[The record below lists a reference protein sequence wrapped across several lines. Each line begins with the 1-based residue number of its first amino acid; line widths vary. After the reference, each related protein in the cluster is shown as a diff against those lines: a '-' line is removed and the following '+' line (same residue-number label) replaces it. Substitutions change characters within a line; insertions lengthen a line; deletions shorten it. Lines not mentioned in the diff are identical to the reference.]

1 MARKVRSTSVW
12 IANLLVPGAGLVLRG
27 YIVVGVLWAV
37 GWAAAGAGCLLSIV
51 WPDVVA
57 QNLTVPLVAV
67 VILAYAWAQVFLGLA
82 IWRAGRWRADAARDS
97 RFKDALAAYLHG
109 RLDISE
115 SICKEL
121 LRRDPD
127 DVEAT
132 FQLAAIARRRGQPA
146 VAARY
151 LRRVRYLDDEGRWD
165 FQVGRAMA
173 TLKWPAGRAR
183 RVRH

>member
-115 SICKEL
+115 SVCKEL